1 MITLTE
7 YGPITFIG
15 KQYTSTTEDFNKNS
29 QANFVEGMGALEA
42 LFESNNLT
50 KSFGACLYTKW
61 DTENMTTDYIVAYP
75 INQDELSNIDTTG
88 WLVTQIPECQA
99 YITDLDGSYE
109 QLQPTHYAM
118 MDRLQADNQFENNTH
133 TIEEYIVWS
142 ENETELKTR
151 VIYTIK

>member
-1 MITLTE
+1 LKEWELWKHSLKVTILLSHLGLV
-7 YGPITFIG
+7 YILNG
-15 KQYTSTTEDFNKNS
+15 
-29 QANFVEGMGALEA
+29 
-42 LFESNNLT
+42 
-50 KSFGACLYTKW
+50 
-61 DTENMTTDYIVAYP
+61 TTDYIVAYP